1 MEPTINSFC
10 ATCCLAFSE
19 ALDQYDLLK
28 HMFKNCDESQVLVHH
43 DLAEYSIRHHKSFL
57 ALQEAARENCHLCSL
72 IALYCT
78 AFQVDSDLPV
88 QLNLDLRDT
97 LSRGYAFSVEKEN
110 SCTKIRLGL
119 NHTNA
124 TALQQKAMTYYHP
137 SGGAPEAIFD
147 MLREWLHVCQ
157 DEHQE
162 CRRSSGGQMPA
173 RLIDVGISDSNT
185 VQLIETDSI
194 LQEPYLT
201 LSHCWGRDPQTYR
214 RVTRGNLG
222 VSLDMLPRT
231 FRDAITVTRKLQFR
245 YLWIDSLCIIQGD
258 RDDWERESANMANI
272 YANGILNLAASYSA
286 DGHGGLMM
294 ERNKLHVTPCH
305 WTRPSRPISSDTRW
319 GKWMKA
325 DEVCWGFN
333 PQSEF
338 SSVGIGR
345 PLPLDSRAWVMQE
358 SLLSP
363 RKVRFLPGE
372 ITWECK
378 SLSTKESLHCGSES
392 PAEQPTSNGGTPP
405 PGSTHPRSEH
415 LPGVVLHNA
424 PKKQTTPEPKPSIT
438 IRPVAQSQLYS
449 QWYKMVEEYTTKD
462 LTWSDDRLPAIWAL
476 AQDIKNRTGDRY
488 CSGLWGNDM
497 LRGLLFRRYKQRFTC
512 CRSQPSCSP
521 SWSWAFTECEVKF
534 EQFERVTRSYPTPN
548 PLPDASIRK
557 LDIVLT
563 SSEPLSM
570 GRTQRAELEIHSFV
584 HKAECHRPEPEPSP
598 SQKVAREL
606 EIQDELTVTSLDWD
620 WYERLMK
627 NKTADY
633 RMSMTP
639 SIITG
644 PRSWLWGQR
653 SHPRYLFS
661 PVTECYYG
669 WKGTK
674 HVEELRWNMRQAQ
687 RRQQDHDKIL
697 LSDFLVLYFDTR
709 ELSQSY
715 NGKVAICL
723 HIKDSFGLIVETD
736 GGSQTYRRIG
746 TYNSST
752 PCTPDLWKR
761 QIVRLG

>member
-1 MEPTINSFC
+1 MEPAINSFC
-10 ATCCLAFSE
+10 VTCCSAFSE

-57 ALQEAARENCHLCSL
+57 ALQEAAGENCHLCSL

-88 QLNLDLRDT
+88 QLNFDLRDT

-110 SCTKIRLGL
+110 SRTRIRLGL
-119 NHTNA
+119 TYTNS
-124 TALQQKAMTYYHP
+124 TLQQKPMAYYHP
-137 SGGAPEAIFD
+137 SGGVPEAVFD
-147 MLREWLHVCQ
+147 MIRQWLHICQ

-162 CRRSSGGQMPA
+162 CRRSSGGQMPV
-173 RLIDVGISDSNT
+173 RLIDVGIPGSST

-194 LQEPYLT
+194 LQAP
-201 LSHCWGRDPQTYR
+201 
-214 RVTRGNLG
+214 VTRGNLV

-231 FRDAITVTRKLQFR
+231 FRDAIKVTRKLQFR

-272 YANGILNLAASYSA
+272 YANAALNLAASYSA
-286 DGHGGLMM
+286 DGHGGLML

-305 WTRPSRPISSDTRW
+305 WTRPSRPIPSHNRW

-325 DEVCWGFN
+325 EEVCWGFS

-338 SSVGIGR
+338 ASVGIGR
-345 PLPLDSRAWVMQE
+345 PLPLESRGWVMQE

-392 PAEQPTSNGGTPP
+392 PAKQPTSNGGTPP

-415 LPGVVLHNA
+415 LPGTDSHNTA
-424 PKKQTTPEPKPSIT
+424 EKQTTLESKPSIT
-438 IRPVAQSQLYS
+438 IHPVAQSQLYS

-476 AQDIKNRTGDRY
+476 AQDIKNRTGDIY

-534 EQFERVTRSYPTPN
+534 EQFERVTRSYSTPN
-548 PLPDASIRK
+548 PLPDASIQK

-563 SSEPLSM
+563 TPEHVSM

-584 HKAECHRPEPEPSP
+584 HKAECRRLEPEPSP
-598 SQKVAREL
+598 SQKVARAL
-606 EIQDELTVTSLDWD
+606 
-620 WYERLMK
+620 K
-627 NKTADY
+627 NWTRFARY
-633 RMSMTP
+633 F
-639 SIITG
+639 TG
-644 PRSWLWGQR
+644 
-653 SHPRYLFS
+653 
-661 PVTECYYG
+661 
-669 WKGTK
+669 
-674 HVEELRWNMRQAQ
+674 
-687 RRQQDHDKIL
+687 
-697 LSDFLVLYFDTR
+697 LVL
-709 ELSQSY
+709 
-715 NGKVAICL
+715 
-723 HIKDSFGLIVETD
+723 
-736 GGSQTYRRIG
+736 
-746 TYNSST
+746 
-752 PCTPDLWKR
+752 
-761 QIVRLG
+761 VRTIDEESER